1 MYHPLAFVLAVAHIA
16 AAIALLNGL
25 LTTMGQAKIAASAI
39 ESMARQP
46 EARGP
51 ITTNMFIGLAMAETS
66 GIYGFVIAILILFVR
81 PLISPFRDDLMTPV
95 VTESASTLAVVCELA
110 ACLSCCI

>member
-1 MYHPLAFVLAVAHIA
+1 MQDPLAFVLAMAHIA
-16 AAIALLNGL
+16 AAVALLNGI
-25 LTTMGQAKIAASAI
+25 LTTIGQGNVAAKAI
-39 ESMARQP
+39 ESVARQP

-81 PLISPFRDDLMTPV
+81 PLINPFLQYLTAM
-95 VTESASTLAVVCELA
+95 
-110 ACLSCCI
+110 I